1 MRGEQATVGR
11 RLEMGLIYL
20 GALLF
25 SLGGSV
31 LLDWRFGLTFWRDAR
46 KATWTMLLGI
56 TFFIIWDLCGI
67 VLGIFFRGVTDLMT
81 GILLAP
87 ELPLEEVFFLALLC
101 YTTLN
106 VLGAV
111 AVWDGKRE
119 RKDEQK
125 VAA

>member
-1 MRGEQATVGR
+1 MAVGWR
-11 RLEMGLIYL
+11 CGMGVIYL

-46 KATWTMLLGI
+46 KAAWAMTLGI
-56 TFFIIWDLCGI
+56 IFFIIWDLFGI
-67 VLGIFFRGVTDLMT
+67 AFGIFFRGVTDLMT

-87 ELPLEEVFFLALLC
+87 ELPLEEPFFLALLC

-106 VLGAV
+106 VLGVV
-111 AVWDGKRE
+111 AVRE
-119 RKDEQK
+119 RR

>member
-1 MRGEQATVGR
+1 MS
-11 RLEMGLIYL
+11 LIYL

-25 SLGGSV
+25 SLGGSA
-31 LLDWRFGLTFWRDAR
+31 LLDWRFRLTFWRDAR
-46 KATWTMLLGI
+46 KATWTMILGI
-56 TFFIIWDLCGI
+56 AFFIVWDLSGI
-67 VLGIFFRGVTDLMT
+67 ALGIFFRGVTDLMT

-111 AVWDGKRE
+111 AVRE
-119 RKDEQK
+119 RRRRRE

>member
-1 MRGEQATVGR
+1 
-11 RLEMGLIYL
+11 MGLIYL

-25 SLGGSV
+25 SLGGSM
-31 LLDWRFGLTFWRDAR
+31 LLDWRFRLTFWRDAR
-46 KATWTMLLGI
+46 KATWTMILGI
-56 TFFIIWDLCGI
+56 AFFIVWDLFGI
-67 VLGIFFRGVTDLMT
+67 ALGIFFRGVTDLMT

-111 AVWDGKRE
+111 AVWDGNRDRKRE
-119 RKDEQK
+119 RK

>member
-1 MRGEQATVGR
+1 
-11 RLEMGLIYL
+11 MGLIYL

-25 SLGGSV
+25 SLGGSM
-31 LLDWRFGLTFWRDAR
+31 LLDWRFRLTFWRDAR

-56 TFFIIWDLCGI
+56 NFFIVWDLFGI
-67 VLGIFFRGVTDLMT
+67 ELGIFFRGVTDLMT

-111 AVWDGKRE
+111 AVWDEKRDHKRE
-119 RKDEQK
+119 RRM
-125 VAA
+125 AA

>member
-1 MRGEQATVGR
+1 
-11 RLEMGLIYL
+11 MGLIYL

-25 SLGGSV
+25 SLSGMVV
-31 LLDWRFGLTFWRDAR
+31 LDRRFGLTFWRDAR
-46 KATWTMLLGI
+46 KATWTMILGI
-56 TFFIIWDLCGI
+56 TFFLVWDLFGI
-67 VLGIFFRGVTDLMT
+67 ALGIFFRGVTDLMT

-111 AVWDGKRE
+111 AALDRKR
-119 RKDEQK
+119 DQK
-125 VAA
+125 RDREVAA